1 MKNTIGKVLLAG
13 LMGGI
18 ALGAAAYH
26 VMQIYLAETDA
37 QDPVKAEA
45 EPNSAPADEPV
56 QEEAAADEP
65 VKAEDEPVS
74 AAADDSA
81 EEASSDVSE

>member
-18 ALGAAAYH
+18 ALGAVAYH

-56 QEEAAADEP
+56 QEEPVADEPPADEP
-65 VKAEDEPVS
+65 VEAENEPES
-74 AAADDSA
+74 DAADDS
-81 EEASSDVSE
+81 EEE